1 MLQLIIVTLIWAFSF
16 SLIGEFLA
24 GNVDSYFSAW
34 SRMTLALVVF
44 SPWLFKS
51 KEALAYRAK
60 VAVIGAIQLGVM
72 YLFYFK
78 SFEYLAVPEVL
89 LFTIFTPI
97 YVALFAEAL
106 ERRFNAHHLFWAMVS
121 VIGAYVI
128 RQHDVSSDALIGFFI
143 VQGANLCFAAGQ
155 VAYRHLNQGRAKL
168 IEPTRFA
175 DFFVGAFVISTIAW
189 LLFGSLPSRV
199 SPLNIAILIW
209 LGVVASG
216 IGYFL
221 WNAGGSKVSTGTLAA
236 MNNALIPAGLVV
248 NLIFWNKPI
257 DLITTSVGGA
267 IIIFAV
273 VMDQRQSN
281 KQLQDC
287 HKQDH
292 CHSRGNHIE

>member
-1 MLQLIIVTLIWAFSF
+1 MIQLIIVTLIWAFSF

-34 SRMTLALVVF
+34 SRMALALVVF
-44 SPWLFKS
+44 SPWLIKS
-51 KEALAYRAK
+51 QEALTYRLK
-60 VAVIGAIQLGVM
+60 VAAIGAIQLGVM

-78 SFEYLAVPEVL
+78 SFEYLTVPEVL

-106 ERRFNAHHLFWAMVS
+106 ERRFNAHHLLWATVS

-143 VQGANLCFAAGQ
+143 VQGANVCFAAGQ
-155 VAYRHLNQGRAKL
+155 VAYRHLNQGRSKL

-175 DFFVGAFVISTIAW
+175 DFFVGAFIVSTLAW
-189 LLFGSLPSRV
+189 LLFGSTPNQIA
-199 SPLNIAILIW
+199 PLNLAILLW

-221 WNAGGSKVSTGTLAA
+221 WNAGAAKVSTGTLAA

-248 NLIFWNKPI
+248 NLIFWNKPV
-257 DLITTSVGGA
+257 DLIATSVGGA
-267 IIIFAV
+267 IILFAV
-273 VMDQRQSN
+273 VMDQRQST
-281 KQLQDC
+281 KQ
-287 HKQDH
+287 
-292 CHSRGNHIE
+292 R